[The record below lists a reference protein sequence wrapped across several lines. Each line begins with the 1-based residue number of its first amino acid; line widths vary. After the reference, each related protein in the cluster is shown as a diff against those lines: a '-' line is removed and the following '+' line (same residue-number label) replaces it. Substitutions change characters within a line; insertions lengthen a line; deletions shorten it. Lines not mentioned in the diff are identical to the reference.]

1 MRERRREERNAAL
14 WHSKADIVKLLKAK
28 SLKAIRKKAY
38 IIFKWIII
46 RLETNISNDLGNLED
61 NIMTYLKNYLKIGNE
76 NLYHR
81 ILYPIKS
88 YKTKVN
94 IKNIFKI
101 K

>member
-1 MRERRREERNAAL
+1 MAYYSKTAESKKSKSSQEESIHYLQMNN
-14 WHSKADIVKLLKAK
+14 
-28 SLKAIRKKAY
+28 
-38 IIFKWIII
+38 
-46 RLETNISNDLGNLED
+46 NISNDLGNLD
-61 NIMTYLKNYLKIGNE
+61 DDIMTYLKNYLKTWNE